1 MPERKIDTT
10 QNKVYV
16 RALDTYEYNRVSAVL
31 FPLLDALLADNA
43 IEKSTL
49 CGKKVVLKPNLVAKR
64 EAETGI
70 TTHPAFTAPVLPI
83 LRNAAHRSRLPTV
96 PAAYI
101 PFRLLMAFIIPPVCA
116 KPPMKAVRRS
126 IPTSRIKESICRN
139 IPKTPFISSLRLLMR
154 ILSSISAA

>member
-43 IEKSTL
+43 IQKNAL

-64 EAETGI
+64 EAEAGI
-70 TTHPAFTAPVLPI
+70 TTHPSFIRACAVYFQECGASVTIADSPGGVY
-83 LRNAAHRSRLPTV
+83 TV
-96 PAAYI
+96 SALDGGKVFFLVINTLALAIFKRQIPPKYENYI
-101 PFRLLMAFIIPPVCA
+101 HMAGFALLMALMLFITFHDV
-116 KPPMKAVRRS
+116 MK
-126 IPTSRIKESICRN
+126 
-139 IPKTPFISSLRLLMR
+139 LL
-154 ILSSISAA
+154 

>member
-43 IEKSTL
+43 IEKSAL

-70 TTHPAFTAPVLPI
+70 TTHPAFIRACASYFKKCGAQVTIADSPGGVYTVSALDGI
-83 LRNAAHRSRLPTV
+83 YNTTGMRKAAHESGASLYTDVTYQRVYLPEYSKIT
-96 PAAYI
+96 
-101 PFRLLMAFIIPPVCA
+101 FH
-116 KPPMKAVRRS
+116 
-126 IPTSRIKESICRN
+126 IK
-139 IPKTPFISSLRLLMR
+139 
-154 ILSSISAA
+154 